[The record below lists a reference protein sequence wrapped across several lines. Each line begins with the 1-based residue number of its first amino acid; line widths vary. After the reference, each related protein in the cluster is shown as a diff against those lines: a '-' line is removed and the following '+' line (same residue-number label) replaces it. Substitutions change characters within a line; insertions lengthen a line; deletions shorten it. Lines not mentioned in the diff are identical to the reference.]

1 MSFEKGDRGE
11 DLWVKYLQ
19 SKGVTKINR
28 APKGKFYDWDIKAEW
43 DGCVRTF
50 EVKYDTIGYSLA
62 ERRCDPENP
71 NLYIE
76 FENTTKGELSGI
88 YASKADEYVYMFE
101 RGDSVAAYIFD
112 RVMLLTHLEES
123 NYRKVGNSSTGDD
136 NARGWIPPLQTLIKE
151 DCYKRKTNLK

>member
-1 MSFEKGDRGE
+1 MSFEKGNRGE

-19 SKGVTKINR
+19 SMGVTKINR
-28 APKGKFYDWDIKAEW
+28 APKGKFYDWDIKAEL

-50 EVKYDTIGYSLA
+50 EVKYDTIGYSLN
-62 ERRCDPENP
+62 PKNP

-76 FENTTKGELSGI
+76 FENTAKGELSGI

-101 RGDSVAAYIFD
+101 RGNSVTAYIFD

-136 NARGWIPPLQTLIKE
+136 NARGWIPPLQELIKE
-151 DCYKRKTNLK
+151 DCYKRETKLK